1 MQFDIQLC
9 GGGETIASREFE
21 NKPEAKSI
29 AFYFRQKGFITTVQL
44 KEDIRGN
51 KSYRLL
57 IDWGARQTERSR
69 RMKQEDIEQEANDYA
84 NENMRYPG
92 EISYE
97 SDIEEMMKC
106 FADAF
111 KAGSNYRINHAWHKT
126 EELPQP
132 NALFLAQIGN
142 DAFDTFIMEVEAERW
157 EWWSE
162 GLDIVRWAYIE
173 DLLPN
178 TEGLNL

>member
-1 MQFDIQLC
+1 
-9 GGGETIASREFE
+9 
-21 NKPEAKSI
+21 
-29 AFYFRQKGFITTVQL
+29 
-44 KEDIRGN
+44 
-51 KSYRLL
+51 
-57 IDWGARQTERSR
+57 
-69 RMKQEDIEQEANDYA
+69 MKQEDIEQEANDYA

>member
-1 MQFDIQLC
+1 
-9 GGGETIASREFE
+9 
-21 NKPEAKSI
+21 
-29 AFYFRQKGFITTVQL
+29 
-44 KEDIRGN
+44 
-51 KSYRLL
+51 
-57 IDWGARQTERSR
+57 
-69 RMKQEDIEQEANDYA
+69 MKQEDIEQEANDYA

-111 KAGSNYRINHAWHKT
+111 KAGANYRINHAWHKA
-126 EELPQP
+126 EELPQS
-132 NALFLAQIGN
+132 NAWVLAQIGN
-142 DAFDTFIMEVEAERW
+142 DCFDTFIMKVEADRWERW
-157 EWWSE
+157 CK
-162 GLDIVRWAYIE
+162 GLNVVRWAYIE

>member
-1 MQFDIQLC
+1 M
-9 GGGETIASREFE
+9 
-21 NKPEAKSI
+21 
-29 AFYFRQKGFITTVQL
+29 
-44 KEDIRGN
+44 KE
-51 KSYRLL
+51 
-57 IDWGARQTERSR
+57 
-69 RMKQEDIEQEANDYA
+69 EDIEQEANGYA

-111 KAGSNYRINHAWHKT
+111 KAGANCRINKAWHKT
-126 EELPQP
+126 EEMPQP
-132 NALFLAQIGN
+132 NAWFLAQIGN

-157 EWWSE
+157 KWWSE